1 MYIIIPPP
9 PRIRLI
15 YLSDGHHIEL
25 LKVCSCLE
33 WAEERGTWYLNGKWL
48 GPAGKK
54 RRPEGRRMLYTIC
67 MYVYSM
73 AFYLTG
79 WLVAAGIHHDQM
91 VPILGAS
98 SFPPLTLSSYRNPP
112 FSRLRY
118 PLPISRHQF
127 SRLFL
132 PAWTAAIQIDEGAVQ
147 HARPTAKK
155 DHILWI
161 YWERMR
167 GWSQLA
173 SSFSLFSSFLF
184 IFFPTSLQ
192 TGCEEQQFGWL
203 RNERR
208 KRERRK
214 ERRKERKKERGKAV
228 ERKFE
233 DLGNEEELLCVCLFI

>member
-1 MYIIIPPP
+1 MTWTG
-9 PRIRLI
+9 RQK
-15 YLSDGHHIEL
+15 
-25 LKVCSCLE
+25 KVDQK
-33 WAEERGTWYLNGKWL
+33 EE
-48 GPAGKK
+48 
-54 RRPEGRRMLYTIC
+54 ECCILYVC

-98 SFPPLTLSSYRNPP
+98 SSLATETPLLKTLLPPPNLQTPILQTLF
-112 FSRLRY
+112 FSL
-118 PLPISRHQF
+118 S
-127 SRLFL
+127 LFL

-161 YWERMR
+161 HWRRMR

-184 IFFPTSLQ
+184 IFFPTSYRQDARSNSL
-192 TGCEEQQFGWL
+192 
-203 RNERR
+203 
-208 KRERRK
+208 
-214 ERRKERKKERGKAV
+214 
-228 ERKFE
+228 
-233 DLGNEEELLCVCLFI
+233 DD